1 MRYLKSH
8 PIHENDSHL
17 SDMTIIKTKADATIV
32 PQERESDG
40 NDFQRLSRASKVKT
54 DVDSTYKM
62 TGQGFQ
68 KLSSAADMDV
78 EASTETPKT
87 DGSYQRLGQRPN
99 VSSPDAV
106 TKVHS
111 RPEDGDDFQKL
122 SDAPEKDNVSS
133 TYKQNDSE
141 LNQRLSDIAASE
153 SKLVK
158 FSNFK

>member
-8 PIHENDSHL
+8 PIHENDSL
-17 SDMTIIKTKADATIV
+17 SDMTVIKTKADATIV

-40 NDFQRLSRASKVKT
+40 NEFQRLSKASKVKT
-54 DVDSTYKM
+54 DVESTYKL

-68 KLSSAADMDV
+68 KLSAAADMEV
-78 EASTETPKT
+78 KPSKETPKT
-87 DGSYQRLGQRPN
+87 DGSYQRLGKKPE
-99 VSSPDAV
+99 VSSPDVV
-106 TKVHS
+106 TKIHN
-111 RPEDGDDFQKL
+111 RPDAGDHFQRL

-153 SKLVK
+153 SRISRFSK
-158 FSNFK
+158 FK